1 MFAREPPSSSNPT
14 KRLCRGISSVVELS
28 CRLLPADR
36 QREPRQREPRQREH
50 RQRVSRLDAAAF
62 LARSETKTVSA
73 CFLARRVVRGWAV
86 DQLAIEL
93 IQTRR
98 RLTESVQR
106 IELSADFF

>member
-28 CRLLPADR
+28 CRLLPAD
-36 QREPRQREPRQREH
+36 RQREPRQREH